1 MDLAKDDGFGLSA
14 NGVRDETEKHIEE
27 AKRAIQQLE
36 KLEKEIISYNKLND
50 ILFTMDEDT
59 VAELRKNITGM
70 LRHYIELL
78 QHHESCGTTQQQK
91 AAAMLLTEKA
101 GKEELKYPPAYKENI
116 DVEEIYRLHQQG
128 LSLRAIAKQ
137 VGCSPDTVKRRL
149 EKKQRE
155 LSNGD

>member
-1 MDLAKDDGFGLSA
+1 MDLAKDDGWGISA
-14 NGVRDETEKHIEE
+14 DGVRDETDKHIEE

-50 ILFTMDEDT
+50 VLFAMDENT

-78 QHHESCGTTQQQK
+78 QHQGSCGTTQPQK
-91 AAAMLLTEKA
+91 ATTMLPTEWA
-101 GKEELKYPPAYKENI
+101 GEAGRKYPPAYKENI
-116 DVEEIYRLHQQG
+116 DVEAIYRLHQQG
-128 LSLRAIAKQ
+128 MSMRGIAKQ

>member
-1 MDLAKDDGFGLSA
+1 MDVAKNDGWGISA
-14 NGVRDETEKHIEE
+14 DGVHDETEQHIEK

-50 ILFTMDEDT
+50 VLFAMDEKT

-78 QHHESCGTTQQQK
+78 QHNGDCGTTQSQE
-91 AAAMLLTEKA
+91 AATMLPIEGA
-101 GKEELKYPPAYKENI
+101 GEAGRKYPPAYKENI
-116 DVEEIYRLHQQG
+116 DVETIYRLHQQG
-128 LSLRAIAKQ
+128 MSMRAIAKQ

-149 EKKQRE
+149 ERKTT
-155 LSNGD
+155 

>member
-14 NGVRDETEKHIEE
+14 NGVRDEMEQHIEE

-50 ILFTMDEDT
+50 VLFTMDEKT

-78 QHHESCGTTQQQK
+78 QHQGNCGTTQPQK
-91 AAAMLLTEKA
+91 VTTMLPAEKA
-101 GKEELKYPPAYKENI
+101 GEAGRKYPPAYKENI
-116 DVEEIYRLHQQG
+116 DVEEIYRLYQQG
-128 LSLRAIAKQ
+128 MSMRAIAKQ

-149 EKKQRE
+149 ERKTT
-155 LSNGD
+155 

>member
-14 NGVRDETEKHIEE
+14 NGVRDETDKHIEE

-50 ILFTMDEDT
+50 VLFTMDEKT
-59 VAELRKNITGM
+59 VAELRKNITDM

-78 QHHESCGTTQQQK
+78 QHNGSCGTTQPQK
-91 AAAMLLTEKA
+91 AATMLSAEKA
-101 GKEELKYPPAYKENI
+101 GKMELKYPPAYKVNI

-149 EKKQRE
+149 ERKTT
-155 LSNGD
+155 

>member
-1 MDLAKDDGFGLSA
+1 MDLAKDDGWGISA
-14 NGVRDETEKHIEE
+14 DGVRDEMEQHIEE

-50 ILFTMDEDT
+50 VLFTMDEKT

-78 QHHESCGTTQQQK
+78 QHHENCGATQQQK
-91 AAAMLLTEKA
+91 AATMLSTEKA

-128 LSLRAIAKQ
+128 MSMRAIAKQ

-149 EKKQRE
+149 ERKTT
-155 LSNGD
+155 

>member
-1 MDLAKDDGFGLSA
+1 MDLAKDNEWGISA
-14 NGVRDETEKHIEE
+14 DGVRDETDKHIEK

-50 ILFTMDEDT
+50 VLFAMDENT

-78 QHHESCGTTQQQK
+78 QHQGNCGTTQQQK
-91 AAAMLLTEKA
+91 VTTMLPAEKTGEA
-101 GKEELKYPPAYKENI
+101 GRKYPPAYKENI
-116 DVEEIYRLHQQG
+116 DVEAIYRLYQQG
-128 LSLRAIAKQ
+128 MSMRAIAKQ

-149 EKKQRE
+149 ERKTT
-155 LSNGD
+155 